1 MLSPISSSITLYLHT
16 HTQTDTNTGSFQ
28 QNMAL
33 ENDSDLFLTDVCGVT
48 STTTFSQLGSQILLR
63 VVYLLTSQKKY
74 TQSLIQRHCLLAS
87 ICGGMSGVT
96 IYQTRH

>member
-1 MLSPISSSITLYLHT
+1 
-16 HTQTDTNTGSFQ
+16 
-28 QNMAL
+28 MAL

-63 VVYLLTSQKKY
+63 AVYLLTSQTKY

-87 ICGGMSGVT
+87 VCGGMSGVT